1 MKVYELIGFNR
12 ELLERIHAAGIRT
25 DDYKYSDLHA
35 EYQRLVASGEKVTY
49 AVASLSARYGISE
62 RQVYNLLGK
71 FNRDVTYCKTHA
83 VE

>member
-12 ELLERIHAAGIRT
+12 ELLERIHTAGIRL
-25 DDYKYSDLHA
+25 DDYKYADLYA
-35 EYQRLVASGEKVTY
+35 EYQSLVASGEKVTY
-49 AVASLSARYGISE
+49 AVATLSARYGISE

-71 FNRDVTYCKTHA
+71 FNREITYCTSVA